1 MTMAS
6 GREASGSP
14 TEKESHNGNSSSL
27 QETNTNA
34 TAKTPSQ
41 KQKKKLPP
49 FFDHF
54 NARDL
59 KILFRCSV
67 AFWVASLLIVI
78 EPTLKTFG
86 NATFFS
92 CITIMF
98 LPPSGVV
105 LVFIL
110 GGFTMILGMALAWAW
125 GVIAMKA
132 AQATRPQTETL
143 ARLQALG
150 IQAAKNTGAT
160 TYSPASVLVYDGFML
175 DTRITVTFF
184 CMLCLFV
191 YLMARLRIKVPKL
204 TLTAIF
210 AWIITDIFLTI
221 GPLLPSFQG
230 TIPQVLI
237 KPAAAGIAISLA
249 CSILIFPESTSHMTL
264 YNMHKLVTSMASCLD
279 LTRGFLEDYPNTSH
293 VAPMQSL
300 RAGVLGGWAAL
311 EPSFGF
317 LSFDVSFGY
326 WSAQDIASMREP
338 IRRVMIGSMSLLA
351 FEILQGRSQEKIK
364 QLKST
369 DPRTQ
374 KLAEADNNEK
384 KHMYGKHQVMQS
396 LNLIDSLGEPEVGQ
410 SVSNSYQA
418 LSQASNPLLE
428 ACKDAFQAM
437 AHSIH
442 ENNSRR
448 WFGRMSAD
456 QFAQMRQSH
465 VDALQHLR
473 EERSKFPAVA
483 NEALF
488 ASHKHLFDE
497 NGRFHG
503 QTSERHKLTGMFF
516 GFNFEDRL
524 LLLAAALDRALEQV
538 TLLEKER
545 TRVRMWFPTGLRKFG
560 AWAFGGSR
568 APAIGAP
575 TIDDMPQA
583 DKATIGEVQQ
593 SFSRVH
599 KPIRKRNKISA
610 IILGFGHWL
619 SNDEGIFALRVLV
632 ATLAAAIP
640 AVCTTSAGFYYR
652 EKGLWA
658 LIMAQTGTATFSAEF
673 NFAFTTRIFGS
684 VVGGVL
690 GMLGWYIGSGDGP
703 GNPYGLAAVLA
714 VYAVILMWFR
724 LYTPPQLLQAVMI
737 GGSTT
742 ILVIGY
748 GYIDTHLPTYGN
760 PGWGYEVFWRR
771 TVLVLVGFAISF
783 IVTLLPWPSS
793 LSRNIAR
800 KLSGVLNR
808 EADHYAALLS
818 SWSDLESHD
827 KHTVAIEAVTIQ
839 LAEELSVL
847 SGPIQS
853 LKFELSSSVFDST
866 TCGSIKSIA
875 EFINY
880 QLAHLHIRAATLS
893 PEMRHRFAVASGILD
908 HRSIADVMVV
918 LNIVAQSLKTGD
930 PLPVRLPTPL
940 LKNCLE
946 HGHGSSVESL
956 TIDVLKKEG
965 VRGYTVCMSAY
976 LGFLSGVDELVLAL
990 KEAVGE
996 AHHIPDDLKLA

>member
-1 MTMAS
+1 MSS
-6 GREASGSP
+6 GREPSGSP
-14 TEKESHNGNSSSL
+14 TEKESRNGTPPSL
-27 QETNTNA
+27 QKTNTNA
-34 TAKTPSQ
+34 TAKTTSQ
-41 KQKKKLPP
+41 KQNKKLPP
-49 FFDHF
+49 FLDHF

-86 NATFFS
+86 NATFFG
-92 CITIMF
+92 CIVVMF

-105 LVFIL
+105 LVFLL
-110 GGFTMILGMALAWAW
+110 GAFTMILGMALAWAW

-132 AQATRPQTETL
+132 AQATRPKAETL

-184 CMLCLFV
+184 CMLGLFV

-237 KPAAAGIAISLA
+237 KPAAAAVAISLA
-249 CSILIFPESTSHMTL
+249 CSMLIFPESTSHMTL
-264 YNMHKLVTSMASCLD
+264 YGMHKLVTSMAGCLD
-279 LTRGFLEDYPNTSH
+279 LTRGFLQNYPETSH
-293 VAPMQSL
+293 MEPMQAL
-300 RAGVLGGWAAL
+300 RGGVLGGWAAL
-311 EPSFGF
+311 EPAFGF
-317 LSFDVSFGY
+317 LSFDISFGH
-326 WSAQDIASMREP
+326 WSAQDIASLREP

-351 FEILQGRSQEKIK
+351 FEILQGRTRERVK
-364 QLKST
+364 QLQSN
-369 DPRTQ
+369 DLRTQ
-374 KLAEADNNEK
+374 ELAQAEEKEK
-384 KHMYGKHQVMQS
+384 KHIYGKHQVMQS
-396 LNLIDSLGEPEVGQ
+396 LNLIDSLREPEVGQ
-410 SVSNSYQA
+410 SVADSYQA

-428 ACKDAFQAM
+428 ACKDAFQAI

-448 WFGRMSAD
+448 WFGRLSAD

-473 EERSKFPAVA
+473 GERSKFPSVA
-483 NEALF
+483 NESLLD
-488 ASHKHLFDE
+488 SHQHLFDE
-497 NGRFHG
+497 NGKFHG
-503 QTSERHKLTGMFF
+503 QAAERHKLTGMFF
-516 GFNFEDRL
+516 GFNFEDRIL
-524 LLLAAALDRALEQV
+524 ILASALERALEQV

-545 TRVRMWFPTGLRKFG
+545 TTRRLWLPTGLRKFG
-560 AWAFGGSR
+560 AWAFGGSG

-583 DKATIGEVQQ
+583 DKVTIDEVQQ
-593 SFSRVH
+593 SFKRVH
-599 KPIRKRNKISA
+599 MPTRKRNKISA

-619 SNDEGIFALRVLV
+619 SNDEGIFALRVLI

-640 AVCTTSAGFYYR
+640 AVCTKSSGFYYR

-673 NFAFTTRIFGS
+673 NFAFTTRIFGT
-684 VVGGVL
+684 VAGGVL
-690 GMLGWYIGSGDGP
+690 GMLGWYIGSGNGP
-703 GNPYGLAAVLA
+703 GKAYGLAAVLA

-737 GGSTT
+737 GGATV

-800 KLSGVLNR
+800 KLSDVLNR

-839 LAEELSVL
+839 LAGELNAL
-847 SGPIQS
+847 NGPIGS

-866 TCGSIKSIA
+866 TCGRIKSIA

-880 QLAHLHIRAATLS
+880 QLTHLHIRAAALS
-893 PEMRHRFAVASGILD
+893 PELRHRFAIASGILD
-908 HRSIADVMVV
+908 HRAIADIMVV
-918 LNIVAQSLKTGD
+918 LSIVAQSLKTGD
-930 PLPVRLPTPL
+930 PLPARLPTPL
-940 LKNCLE
+940 LKKCVE
-946 HGHGSSVESL
+946 HGHGASVENL
-956 TIDVLKKEG
+956 TVEVLKKEG

-976 LGFLSGVDELVLAL
+976 LGFLSGVDELVLVL